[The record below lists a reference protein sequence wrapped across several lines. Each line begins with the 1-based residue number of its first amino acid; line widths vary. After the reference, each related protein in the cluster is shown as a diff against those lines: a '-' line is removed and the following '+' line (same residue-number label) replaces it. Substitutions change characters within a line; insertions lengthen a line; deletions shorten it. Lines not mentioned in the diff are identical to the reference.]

1 MKTHEIVHPIVQH
14 KLSLLRDES
23 TSSRDFRM
31 ITSELAMLLCYE
43 ALSDLMVEEEIIEHW
58 QGRLAVPML
67 KKPLPTF
74 CPILRAGLG
83 MLDGALSLLPN
94 APVTMIGVERD
105 EETAKPREYYFKAC
119 VDINKR
125 TAVILDPMLATAG
138 SINKTISLL
147 KSEGCK
153 HFIVVTL
160 LASPEG
166 IVALEKAH
174 PEVELYTASIDQC
187 LNEKAYII
195 PGLGDAGDKIFATK

>member
-1 MKTHEIVHPIVQH
+1 MKTHEIIHPIVQH

-58 QGRLAVPML
+58 QGSLAVPML

-105 EETAKPREYYFKAC
+105 ENTAKPREYYFKSC
-119 VDINKR
+119 TDLNRR
-125 TAVILDPMLATAG
+125 TTVILDPMLATAG
-138 SINKTISLL
+138 SMIKAISML
-147 KSEGCK
+147 KSKGCK
-153 HFIVVTL
+153 RFIVVTF
-160 LASPEG
+160 LAAPEG
-166 IVALEKAH
+166 VAALEKAH
-174 PEVELYTASIDQC
+174 PEVELYTASIDKC
-187 LNEKAYII
+187 LNENAYII
-195 PGLGDAGDKIFATK
+195 PGLGDAGDKIFGTL

>member
-1 MKTHEIVHPIVQH
+1 MKTHEILHPIVQH

-43 ALSDLMVEEEIIEHW
+43 ALSELMVEEEIIEHW
-58 QGRLAVPML
+58 QGRLASPML

-94 APVTMIGVERD
+94 APVTMIGLERD
-105 EETAKPREYYFKAC
+105 EDTAKPREYYFKAC
-119 VDINKR
+119 ADLDVR

-138 SINKTISLL
+138 SINKTVAML
-147 KSEGCK
+147 KAKGCK
-153 HFIVVTL
+153 RFIIVTL
-160 LASPEG
+160 LSSPEG
-166 IVALEKAH
+166 VAALEKEH
-174 PEVELYTASIDQC
+174 PEVELYTASIDKC

-195 PGLGDAGDKIFATK
+195 PGLGDAGDKIFGTL